1 MNFAGSA
8 AYKADEVG
16 RPMVKL
22 SVKKLL
28 KASEVGIL
36 VFLHCNLYL
45 HHSPI
50 ATNGLLGQSTV
61 HRICKCGLYSNIPLS
76 SLASTASDLC
86 TFCLDLEPEN

>member
-1 MNFAGSA
+1 MNYAGSA

-16 RPMVKL
+16 RPTVKL
-22 SVKKLL
+22 SLMKLL
-28 KASEVGIL
+28 KASELGI
-36 VFLHCNLYL
+36 LHCNLYL

-61 HRICKCGLYSNIPLS
+61 HRICKCGLYSNILLS